1 MAKQRLEEIRKIR
14 LEKVEKLREIGI
26 NPYPSKVKG
35 TPKPISTTLKSM
47 GKTVEVAGRVMGWRE
62 HGNVIFADLKDESGE
77 IQLWFQ
83 KNSLGEQFKFLKFFD
98 IGDFLYTKGKVT
110 KTSAGEISVDVTDF
124 QLLTK
129 SIRPLPST
137 WHGLKDIEERY
148 RQRYVD
154 LLLNADVKRV
164 FEVRTKVL
172 KNMRKFLDDK
182 GFIEVET
189 PVLQPIYGGASA
201 RPFITHQEALD
212 IDLYLRISDELYL
225 KRLIVGGFEKVYE
238 VSKDFRNEG
247 VDKQHNPEFTQ
258 VEFYWAYADY
268 NALMQFTED
277 LLAFVI
283 KESIGTY
290 KIEYENT
297 MLNFEPPI
305 KKITYREL
313 IMENTGIDLNLE
325 NTEER
330 LGKAIKDK
338 SLTLDLEGVVGYGAL
353 VDTLYKTYARPKVIQ
368 PTFLIDHPYEL
379 MPLAKRKPDDPSKI
393 ESFQLLVHGFEVLKA
408 YSELND
414 PKDQK
419 DRWQQQE
426 GLAKKGLAEH
436 EALDEDYIRA
446 LEYGMPPT
454 AGWGMGIDRLT
465 ALLTNQHSLK
475 DVILFPT
482 MKPEGK

>member
-35 TPKPISTTLKSM
+35 TPKPISTALKSM

-454 AGWGMGIDRLT
+454 AG
-465 ALLTNQHSLK
+465 
-475 DVILFPT
+475 
-482 MKPEGK
+482 

>member
-1 MAKQRLEEIRKIR
+1 
-14 LEKVEKLREIGI
+14 
-26 NPYPSKVKG
+26 
-35 TPKPISTTLKSM
+35 
-47 GKTVEVAGRVMGWRE
+47 
-62 HGNVIFADLKDESGE
+62 
-77 IQLWFQ
+77 
-83 KNSLGEQFKFLKFFD
+83 
-98 IGDFLYTKGKVT
+98 
-110 KTSAGEISVDVTDF
+110 
-124 QLLTK
+124 
-129 SIRPLPST
+129 
-137 WHGLKDIEERY
+137 
-148 RQRYVD
+148 
-154 LLLNADVKRV
+154 
-164 FEVRTKVL
+164 
-172 KNMRKFLDDK
+172 
-182 GFIEVET
+182 
-189 PVLQPIYGGASA
+189 
-201 RPFITHQEALD
+201 
-212 IDLYLRISDELYL
+212 
-225 KRLIVGGFEKVYE
+225 
-238 VSKDFRNEG
+238 